1 MPKETL
7 AHQRF
12 PDMTILEITHDRG
25 PQERVPAMTPSLGW
39 LLRHPARFIAFG
51 AGSGLLRP
59 APGTWGTLFAW
70 ITFAPLVSAL
80 SGPQVL
86 LAPLLAFVVGVWAC
100 GKAARDMRVADP
112 GGIVWDE
119 VAAFWLVL
127 ALLPDTFAAQLAGFA
142 LFRFFDIV
150 KPPPI
155 RYFDATIKNGFGVM
169 FDDTL
174 AAGYTLLV
182 MALWQRMTA

>member
-1 MPKETL
+1 M
-7 AHQRF
+7 
-12 PDMTILEITHDRG
+12 
-25 PQERVPAMTPSLGW
+25 VVS
-39 LLRHPARFIAFG
+39 PARLIAFG
-51 AGSGLLRP
+51 FGSGLMRH

-70 ITFAPLVSAL
+70 ATYCLL
-80 SGPQVL
+80 LEPQAESVR
-86 LAPLLAFVVGVWAC
+86 LAGIAAAFVVGIWAC
-100 GKAARDMRVADP
+100 GRAGRDLGVADH

-127 ALLPDTFAAQLAGFA
+127 ALIPVTFTAQLAGFV
-142 LFRFFDIV
+142 LFRLFDIV

-155 RYFDATIKNGFGVM
+155 RYFDAKIKNGFGVM